1 MSLAPFG
8 LMASAIWSLVA
19 AVVVAAVSTGCSSV
33 RSSSVPEVRGVR
45 DESVTFLSGDV
56 TLSGTLF
63 LPPSGDRHPAVVL
76 FHGSGPQPR
85 NPFMAR
91 WFAEHGVAALTYDK
105 RGVNASTGD
114 FRIVPFT
121 DLVADGLAAVTVLKA
136 RGDIDPKRIGV
147 WGLSQG
153 GWLGPL
159 AASQSR
165 DVAFVI
171 AVSGPGVSPGEQMV
185 FYYANQLRAQGFN
198 EQEVAEASDT
208 RRKLWHVLST
218 GDGYDAAR
226 TSLEHG
232 RSLRWFSAV
241 NEQSG
246 GLLSRPT
253 DELLNDVTV
262 RNRQWY
268 RFEANYDPT
277 IALRGLKVP
286 ALFIFG
292 DKDELVPVEPSVAI
306 IRQTLTDAGDRAF
319 SIVVF
324 PGADHVMTVPSV
336 EGSRTF
342 AAGYLDAIEGWLRKN
357 VELPPRTP

>member
-1 MSLAPFG
+1 MRHGPPALYALVIVAG
-8 LMASAIWSLVA
+8 LGA
-19 AVVVAAVSTGCSSV
+19 ACSSA
-33 RSSSVPEVRGVR
+33 RSSAEDIRGVR
-45 DESVTFLSGDV
+45 EEPVTFRSADA
-56 TLSGTLF
+56 TLSGTLL
-63 LPPSGDRHPAVVL
+63 LPAGGDRHPAVVL

-85 NPFMAR
+85 NSFMAH

-105 RGVNASTGD
+105 RGVGASTGD
-114 FRIVPFT
+114 FMTVAFT
-121 DLVADGLAAVTVLKA
+121 DLAGDGLAAVALLKA
-136 RGDIDPKRIGV
+136 RPDIDSKQIGV

-159 AASQSR
+159 AASQSN
-165 DVAFVI
+165 DIAFVI

-208 RRKLWHVLST
+208 RRKLWHALST
-218 GDGYDAAR
+218 GNGYDAAR

-292 DKDELVPVEPSVAI
+292 GKDELVPVEPSVAI

-324 PGADHVMTVPSV
+324 PGADHVMTVRSA
-336 EGSRTF
+336 EGGRTL
-342 AAGYLDAIEGWLRKN
+342 AAGYLSTIEDWLRKN
-357 VELPPRTP
+357 VELSPRAR

>member
-1 MSLAPFG
+1 MRHGPPALYVLVILVGLA
-8 LMASAIWSLVA
+8 A
-19 AVVVAAVSTGCSSV
+19 ACSSA
-33 RSSSVPEVRGVR
+33 RSSAQDIQGVH
-45 DESVTFLSGDV
+45 DEPVTFRSAGA

-63 LPPSGDRHPAVVL
+63 LPAGGDRHPAVVL
-76 FHGSGPQPR
+76 FHGSGPEPR
-85 NPFMAR
+85 NSFMAH
-91 WFAEHGVAALTYDK
+91 WFAEHGVAVLTYDK

-121 DLVADGLAAVTVLKA
+121 DLVADGLAAVTLLKA

-208 RRKLWHVLST
+208 RRKLWHLLST

-226 TSLEHG
+226 TSLRHG

-292 DKDELVPVEPSVAI
+292 DKDELVPVEPSAAI

-324 PGADHVMTVPSV
+324 PGADHVMRVRSA
-336 EGSRTF
+336 EGGRTL
-342 AAGYLDAIEGWLRKN
+342 APGYLATVEDWLRTN
-357 VELPPRTP
+357 VKR